1 MRTIQGMYKTANTTQ
16 LVPLETFLLEEGK
29 VYITDAITD
38 ESANAFMQQIM
49 YLEQKYPNRAIH
61 IYINSPGGVIDAGLA
76 IRDII
81 KGLEKKKIEV
91 TIYCV
96 QMAASMAALNAAR
109 WAA

>member
-49 YLEQKYPNRAIH
+49 YLEQKFPDRAIH

-81 KGLEKKKIEV
+81 KGLEKKK
-91 TIYCV
+91 
-96 QMAASMAALNAAR
+96 
-109 WAA
+109 